1 MDWEN
6 GTRVASN
13 NGTIEPQGKN
23 AVNQALIY
31 EWICSR
37 ESRAKSM
44 IDFTVKSMKN
54 LLDKHAEITQNIYQL
69 ILLRINCNIH
79 CKIHKNHQ
87 VICLSIYAYAS
98 ICLTSATVKEQA

>member
-6 GTRVASN
+6 GTRVACN

-54 LLDKHAEITQNIYQL
+54 LLDNRRNHAEY
-69 ILLRINCNIH
+69 
-79 CKIHKNHQ
+79 
-87 VICLSIYAYAS
+87 LSIDF
-98 ICLTSATVKEQA
+98 ITNQL